1 MAEAR
6 SCQCIKIKK
15 KSLAPTCGGDYKMR
29 NLNRCRYITID
40 EKTEGWFHPWMYL
53 GQLESRVKTSNANV
67 K

>member
-1 MAEAR
+1 MVEAR

-40 EKTEGWFHPWMYL
+40 EKTEGWFHP
-53 GQLESRVKTSNANV
+53 
-67 K
+67 